1 MQPACSRSEVSQPVG
16 LSQLL
21 KSGPVTRWR
30 TSAPRTWIIQRTCY
44 RLVFLHYL
52 RTSFCFG
59 VVFGVR
65 HASDELS
72 AVLRPSVTYIDI
84 SGYFCV
90 QLWDCP
96 AVGSFFFLR
105 DRYTWITF
113 EARPS
118 WTNSDA
124 HPEAQRSLSDEISPR
139 CGSSDDAHRPQ
150 RDQPRYEASSQCWGF
165 SADPSGSTPPSKA
178 TSNPTHQDVDC
189 AYWTLAAPGLFTA
202 FDVRAS
208 EHRGTFKYCSA
219 VAEM

>member
-1 MQPACSRSEVSQPVG
+1 MFRCRFWCQACVRRAERGSTFICHIHRYIGIFLFPAVG
-16 LSQLL
+16 LS
-21 KSGPVTRWR
+21 SCGIV
-30 TSAPRTWIIQRTCY
+30 
-44 RLVFLHYL
+44 
-52 RTSFCFG
+52 
-59 VVFGVR
+59 
-65 HASDELS
+65 
-72 AVLRPSVTYIDI
+72 
-84 SGYFCV
+84 
-90 QLWDCP
+90 
-96 AVGSFFFLR
+96 FFFLR
-105 DRYTWITF
+105 DRYAWITF

-178 TSNPTHQDVDC
+178 TSNPTYQDVDC